1 MAAAAQRGESA
12 RRAYAWIRRG
22 IVAGELAP
30 GSMLSEND
38 LAGALGMSRTP
49 VRTALGRLQDD
60 GWVTIYPQRG
70 ALVRELTA
78 TEIRE
83 SAEVR
88 HAMEVAGVL
97 RASTERLAALH
108 GPALE
113 NLDEQAAALG
123 AGDFARFNELSLAFH
138 RLFVRLSGNG
148 TMLELYDRVQ
158 DRQLLSNAARAQ
170 GIVAAAED
178 VLAQHRRLQARAWA
192 SDWIGFAEALNN
204 HHSIGAAIPAE
215 GC

>member
-1 MAAAAQRGESA
+1 MATAQRGESA

-22 IVAGELAP
+22 IIAGELAP
-30 GSMLSEND
+30 GSMLSENE

-78 TEIRE
+78 TEVRE

-88 HAMEVAGVL
+88 HAMEVAGVS
-97 RASTERLAALH
+97 RATPDRLAALH
-108 GPALE
+108 EEAME
-113 NLDEQAAALG
+113 NLDRQGDALRG
-123 AGDFARFNELSLAFH
+123 GDFARFNELSLAFH
-138 RLFVRLSGNG
+138 RLFVRLAGNAI
-148 TMLELYDRVQ
+148 MLELYDRVQ

-170 GIVAAAED
+170 GIVAAAEE
-178 VLAQHRRLQARAWA
+178 VLDQHRRLQTRAWA
-192 SDWIGFAEALNN
+192 GDWVGFAEALNS
-204 HHSIGAAIPAE
+204 HHTIGGPALVDA
-215 GC
+215 C